1 MANEESKQPKEI
13 TQILDEQIETSL
25 HEHRRSRFSL
35 LLSSFTAGLEVGF
48 SLLLMAAAYSMF
60 VGNSSENFMHVLIAF
75 CYPLGFIFVIIGRS
89 ELFTEHTTLAIFP
102 VLNGDETIKN
112 LIILWGIVYIGNII
126 GGCIFSVLAV
136 YMGNEMMSIKPDTFY
151 QLAHN
156 LTDFSGQAILVSGVF
171 AGWLMGLLAWL
182 IASVN
187 ETISRILMVVLVTTV
202 IGFLGLHHSIVGNIE
217 LFAGYISSDKIT
229 FGMYVKTLLLA
240 SAGNLLGGVFFVALL
255 KFSHVKNSEKLKH

>member
-1 MANEESKQPKEI
+1 MAKEELNQPKQI
-13 TQILDEQIETSL
+13 AQILHEQIETSL

-35 LLSSFTAGLEVGF
+35 LLSSFSAGLEVGF

-60 VGNSSENFMHVLIAF
+60 AANSSPEFTHVLIAF
-75 CYPLGFIFVIIGRS
+75 CYPLGFVFVIIGRS

-102 VLNGDETIKN
+102 VLNGNETIKN
-112 LIILWGIVYIGNII
+112 LFILWGIVYLGNIV
-126 GGCIFSVLAV
+126 GGCIFSFLAV
-136 YMGNEMMSIKPDTFY
+136 YLGQEMMLIKPDTFY
-151 QLAHN
+151 ELAHK
-156 LTDFSGQAILVSGVF
+156 LTDYSWHAILVSGIF

-217 LFAGYISSDKIT
+217 LFAGFLTSDKIT
-229 FGMYVKTLLLA
+229 FGIYTKTLLLA
-240 SAGNLLGGVFFVALL
+240 SAGNILGGVFFVALL
-255 KFSHVKNSEKLKH
+255 KFSHVKNSEE

>member
-1 MANEESKQPKEI
+1 MAKEELNQPKQI
-13 TQILDEQIETSL
+13 AQILHEQIETSL

-35 LLSSFTAGLEVGF
+35 LLSSFSAGLEVGF

-60 VGNSSENFMHVLIAF
+60 AANSSPEFTHVLIAF
-75 CYPLGFIFVIIGRS
+75 CYPLGFVFVIIGRS

-102 VLNGDETIKN
+102 VLNGNETIKN
-112 LIILWGIVYIGNII
+112 LFILWGIVYLGNIV
-126 GGCIFSVLAV
+126 GGCIFSFLAV
-136 YMGNEMMSIKPDTFY
+136 YLGQEMMLIKPDTFY
-151 QLAHN
+151 ELAHK
-156 LTDFSGQAILVSGVF
+156 LTDYSWHAILVSGIF

-217 LFAGYISSDKIT
+217 LFAGFITSVKIT
-229 FGMYVKTLLLA
+229 FGIYTKTLLLA
-240 SAGNLLGGVFFVALL
+240 SAGNILGGVFFVALL
-255 KFSHVKNSEKLKH
+255 KFSHVKNSEE

>member
-1 MANEESKQPKEI
+1 MSKEESKQPKEI

-35 LLSSFTAGLEVGF
+35 LLSSFSAGLEVGF

-60 VGNSSENFMHVLIAF
+60 AESNSDNFMHVLIAF
-75 CYPLGFIFVIIGRS
+75 CYPLGFLFVIIGRS

-112 LIILWGIVYIGNII
+112 LFILWAIVYVGNII
-126 GGCIFSVLAV
+126 GGCIFSYLAV
-136 YMGNEMMSIKPDTFY
+136 FVGQEMILIKPDTFY
-151 QLAHN
+151 ELAHK
-156 LTDFSGQAILVSGVF
+156 LTDYKWHVILVSGIF
-171 AGWLMGLLAWL
+171 AGWMMGLLAWL

-187 ETISRILMVVLVTTV
+187 ETISRILMVILVTTV

-217 LFAGYISSDKIT
+217 LFAGFISSEKIT
-229 FGMYVKTLLLA
+229 FSIYITTLLLA
-240 SAGNLLGGVFFVALL
+240 TLGNLFGGVIFVALL
-255 KFSHVKNSEKLKH
+255 KFSHVKNSEQ

>member
-1 MANEESKQPKEI
+1 MAKEESKQPKEI
-13 TQILDEQIETSL
+13 TEILDEQIETSL
-25 HEHRRSRFSL
+25 HEHRRTRFSL
-35 LLSSFTAGLEVGF
+35 LLSSFSAGLEVGF

-60 VGNSSENFMHVLIAF
+60 AETSSDNFMQVLIAV

-112 LIILWGIVYIGNII
+112 LFILWGIVYIGNII
-126 GGCIFSVLAV
+126 GGCIFSYFAV
-136 YMGNEMMSIKPDTFY
+136 FLGQEMMIIKPDTFY
-151 QLAHN
+151 ELAHK
-156 LTDFSGQAILVSGVF
+156 LIDHKGHVILVSGIF

-187 ETISRILMVVLVTTV
+187 ETISRILMVILVTTV

-217 LFAGYISSDKIT
+217 LFAGYISSNKIT
-229 FGMYVKTLLLA
+229 FGMYISTLLWA
-240 SAGNLLGGVFFVALL
+240 SLGNLLGGVIFVALL
-255 KFSHVKNSEKLKH
+255 KFSHVRNSE

>member
-1 MANEESKQPKEI
+1 MSEEEIRQPKEI
-13 TQILDEQIETSL
+13 EQILDEQIETSL

-60 VGNSSENFMHVLIAF
+60 AETSSANFMHVLIAF

-102 VLNGDETIKN
+102 VLNGDESIKN
-112 LIILWGIVYIGNII
+112 LLVLWGIVYIGNIV
-126 GGCIFSVLAV
+126 GGCIFSFLAV
-136 YMGNEMMSIKPDTFY
+136 FIGQEMMSIKPDTFY
-151 QLAHN
+151 ELAHK
-156 LTDFSGQAILVSGVF
+156 LTDHSTQAILISGVF

-187 ETISRILMVVLVTTV
+187 ETISRILMIVLVTTV

-217 LFAGYISSDKIT
+217 LFAGFISSDKIT
-229 FGMYVKTLLLA
+229 FGMYINTLLLA
-240 SAGNLLGGVFFVALL
+240 SAGNLIGGVVFVALL
-255 KFSHVKNSEKLKH
+255 KFSHVKNSDEK

>member
-1 MANEESKQPKEI
+1 MSEEESNQPKEI
-13 TQILDEQIETSL
+13 GQILHEQIETSL

-60 VGNSSENFMHVLIAF
+60 ATQGSANFIHVLIAF

-112 LIILWGIVYIGNII
+112 LLILWGIVYFGNIV
-126 GGCIFSVLAV
+126 GGCVFSFLAV
-136 YMGNEMMSIKPDTFY
+136 YVGQEMMSIKPDTFY
-151 QLAHN
+151 QLAHK
-156 LTDFSGQAILVSGVF
+156 LTDYSTQAILISGVF

-187 ETISRILMVVLVTTV
+187 ETISRVLMVVLVTAV

-217 LFAGYISSDKIT
+217 LFAGYISSDKIS
-229 FGMYVKTLLLA
+229 FCLYVKTILLA
-240 SAGNLLGGVFFVALL
+240 SAGNLLGGVVFVALL
-255 KFSHVKNSEKLKH
+255 KFSHIKNSEK

>member
-1 MANEESKQPKEI
+1 MAKEELNQPKQI
-13 TQILDEQIETSL
+13 AQILHEQIETSL

-35 LLSSFTAGLEVGF
+35 LLSSFSAGLEVGF

-60 VGNSSENFMHVLIAF
+60 AANSSPEFTHVLIAF
-75 CYPLGFIFVIIGRS
+75 CYPLGFVFVIIGRS

-102 VLNGDETIKN
+102 VLNGNETIKN
-112 LIILWGIVYIGNII
+112 LFILWGIVYLGNIV
-126 GGCIFSVLAV
+126 GGCIFSFLAV
-136 YMGNEMMSIKPDTFY
+136 YLGQEMMLIKPDTFY
-151 QLAHN
+151 ELAHK
-156 LTDFSGQAILVSGVF
+156 LTDYSWHAILVSGIF

-217 LFAGYISSDKIT
+217 LFAGFITSDKIT
-229 FGMYVKTLLLA
+229 FGIYTKTLLLA
-240 SAGNLLGGVFFVALL
+240 SAGNILGGVFFVALL
-255 KFSHVKNSEKLKH
+255 KFSHVKNSEE